1 MALTISNNSVTSICG
16 LLVAKGLL
24 NQESLD
30 QAKSSSSN
38 SGKNII
44 NILIENNSTNEEQ
57 IAKVIA
63 DNNGLPFVPLKQ
75 NDIDLAQTKLLP
87 ETFIKS
93 NHVLPYA
100 LNKGYV
106 SIAIVDPAAISL
118 ASNLKLLTKL
128 QVDFTVTTFTNLS
141 EAFEWSGFATKPTK
155 SAFADKSTK
164 SADNKGGKKKKKTR
178 KWDSEKSSD
187 TQYKRDESE
196 GFELE
201 EDEEISSDVEAF
213 VDDILIKS
221 YHSGTSDVHIE
232 RFRDLAQIRFREDG
246 VLTVQNDFT
255 DFLESNYAAVIT
267 RLKIMSE
274 LNIAERRLP
283 QDGAISF
290 ISEGENIDV
299 DIRLSIL
306 PNVRGERCV
315 MRLLRKDSI
324 NIDLKKLGFPPRE
337 FKLFMQSIESPQGL
351 ILVTGP
357 TGSGKTT
364 TLYSALSEINKPD
377 INILTAEDPVEYEL
391 QGIGQTQMKDT
402 IGFDFATALRS
413 FLRQDPDVVLVGEI
427 RDKETSE
434 IAIKAALTGHL
445 VLSTLH
451 TNDAIN
457 TISRLIN
464 MGVPNYL
471 IAAALTLIIAQ
482 RLGRKICADCKIED
496 DKITPDHL
504 TSIGFTTEK
513 ASRTKVYKGKGCSKC
528 KDTGYKGRQG
538 IYEILEISESM
549 ENGILQNK
557 NTTELKVIA
566 AKDKFVTM
574 QEMGRSYL
582 VEGVISFEEFE
593 RVLAV

>member
-16 LLVAKGLL
+16 LLVAKGLIK
-24 NQESLD
+24 QESLD
-30 QAKSSSSN
+30 QAKSSSAN

-44 NILIENNSTNEEQ
+44 GILIENNSTNEEQ

-63 DNNGLPFVPLKQ
+63 DNNGLPFVSLKQ
-75 NDIDLAQTKLLP
+75 NDIDVAQTKLLP
-87 ETFIKS
+87 ESFIKT

-118 ASNLKLLTKL
+118 AANLKLLTKL

-155 SAFADKSTK
+155 PAG
-164 SADNKGGKKKKKTR
+164 NKDSKKKKKTK
-178 KWDSEKSSD
+178 KWDSENSGD
-187 TQYKRDESE
+187 TQYKRDDNE

-213 VDDILIKS
+213 VDDVLIKS
-221 YHSGTSDVHIE
+221 FHSGSSDIHIE
-232 RFRDLAQIRFREDG
+232 RFRDLAQVRFREDG
-246 VLTVQNDFT
+246 VLTLQNDFT
-255 DFLESNYAAVIT
+255 EFLESNYAAVIT

-274 LNIAERRLP
+274 LNIAEHRLP

-290 ISEGENIDV
+290 ISKREDIDV

-324 NIDLKKLGFPPRE
+324 NIDMKKLGFPPRE
-337 FKLFMQSIESPQGL
+337 FKLFMDSIQSPQGL

-391 QGIGQTQMKDT
+391 QGIGQTQMKDS

-451 TNDAIN
+451 TNDAVN
-457 TISRLIN
+457 TIARLIN
-464 MGVPNYL
+464 MGVPSYL

-482 RLGRKICADCKIED
+482 RLGRKICIDCKIED
-496 DKITPDHL
+496 DKITPEHL
-504 TSIGFTTEK
+504 TSIGFTTDK

-528 KDTGYKGRQG
+528 KDTGCKGRQG
-538 IYEILEISESM
+538 IYEILEISENM
-549 ENGILQNK
+549 ENAILQNK
-557 NTTELKVIA
+557 NTNELKVIA

>member
-1 MALTISNNSVTSICG
+1 MVLTISNNSVTSICG
-16 LLVAKGLL
+16 LLVAKRLL
-24 NQESLD
+24 KQESLD

-44 NILIENNSTNEEQ
+44 SILIENNSTDEEQ

-87 ETFIKS
+87 ESFIKT

-118 ASNLKLLTKL
+118 AANLKLLTKL

-141 EAFEWSGFATKPTK
+141 EAFEWSGFSTKPTK
-155 SAFADKSTK
+155 LSK
-164 SADNKGGKKKKKTR
+164 NKDSKKKKKTR

-187 TQYKRDESE
+187 TQYKRDEKE
-196 GFELE
+196 GFELD

-213 VDDILIKS
+213 VDDVLIKS

-255 DFLESNYAAVIT
+255 EFLESNYAAVIT

-274 LNIAERRLP
+274 LNIAEHRLP

-290 ISEGENIDV
+290 ISQRENIDV

-337 FKLFMQSIESPQGL
+337 FKLLMDAIQSPQGM

-364 TLYSALSEINKPD
+364 TLYSALSEINEPD

-391 QGIGQTQMKDT
+391 QGIGQTQIKDS

-451 TNDAIN
+451 TNDAIS

-464 MGVPNYL
+464 MGVPSYL

-496 DKITPDHL
+496 DKTTPDHL

-513 ASRTKVYKGKGCSKC
+513 ASRTKMYKGKGCAKC
-528 KDTGYKGRQG
+528 KNTGYKGRQG
-538 IYEILEISESM
+538 IYEILEISENM
-549 ENGILQNK
+549 ENAILQNK
-557 NTTELKVIA
+557 SVTELKIIA
-566 AKDKFVTM
+566 AKENFITM
-574 QEMGRSYL
+574 QDMGRSFL
-582 VEGVISFEEFE
+582 IEGVISFEEFE

>member
-24 NQESLD
+24 KQESFD
-30 QAKSSSSN
+30 QAKSSSAN

-44 NILIENNSTNEEQ
+44 GILIENNSTNEEQ

-63 DNNGLPFVPLKQ
+63 DNNGLPFVSLKQ

-87 ETFIKS
+87 ESFIKT

-118 ASNLKLLTKL
+118 AANLKLLTKL

-155 SAFADKSTK
+155 PAG
-164 SADNKGGKKKKKTR
+164 NKDSKKKKKTK
-178 KWDSEKSSD
+178 KWDSDKSGD
-187 TQYKRDESE
+187 TQYKRDDKE

-213 VDDILIKS
+213 VDDVLIKS
-221 YHSGTSDVHIE
+221 FHSGSSDIHIE
-232 RFRDLAQIRFREDG
+232 RFRDLAQVRFREDG
-246 VLTVQNDFT
+246 VLTLQNDFT
-255 DFLESNYAAVIT
+255 EFLESNYAAVVT

-274 LNIAERRLP
+274 LNIAEHRLP

-290 ISEGENIDV
+290 ISEREDIDV

-337 FKLFMQSIESPQGL
+337 FKLLMDAIQSPQGM

-364 TLYSALSEINKPD
+364 TLYSALSEINEPD

-391 QGIGQTQMKDT
+391 QGIGQTQMKDS

-451 TNDAIN
+451 TNDAVN

-464 MGVPNYL
+464 MGVPSYL
-471 IAAALTLIIAQ
+471 IASALTLIIAQ
-482 RLGRKICADCKIED
+482 RLGRKICIDCKIED
-496 DKITPDHL
+496 DKITPEHL
-504 TSIGFTTEK
+504 TSIGFTTDK

-528 KDTGYKGRQG
+528 KDTGCKGRQG
-538 IYEILEISESM
+538 IYEILEISENM
-549 ENGILQNK
+549 ENAILQNK
-557 NTTELKVIA
+557 NITELKVIA

>member
-24 NQESLD
+24 KQESLD
-30 QAKSSSSN
+30 QAKSSSAN

-44 NILIENNSTNEEQ
+44 GILIENNSTNEEQ

-63 DNNGLPFVPLKQ
+63 DNNGLPFVSLKQ
-75 NDIDLAQTKLLP
+75 NDIDVAQTKLLP
-87 ETFIKS
+87 ESFIKT

-118 ASNLKLLTKL
+118 AANLKLLTKL

-155 SAFADKSTK
+155 PAG
-164 SADNKGGKKKKKTR
+164 NKDSKKKKKTK
-178 KWDSEKSSD
+178 KWDSENSGD
-187 TQYKRDESE
+187 TQYKRDDNE

-213 VDDILIKS
+213 VDDVLIKS
-221 YHSGTSDVHIE
+221 FHSGSSDIHIE
-232 RFRDLAQIRFREDG
+232 RFRDLAQVRFREDG
-246 VLTVQNDFT
+246 VLTLQNDFT
-255 DFLESNYAAVIT
+255 EFLESNYAAVIT

-274 LNIAERRLP
+274 LNIAEHRLP

-290 ISEGENIDV
+290 ISKREDIDV

-324 NIDLKKLGFPPRE
+324 NIDMKKLGFPPRE
-337 FKLFMQSIESPQGL
+337 FKLFMDSIQSPQGL

-391 QGIGQTQMKDT
+391 QGIGQTQMKDS

-451 TNDAIN
+451 TNDAVN

-464 MGVPNYL
+464 MGVPSYL

-482 RLGRKICADCKIED
+482 RLGRKICIDCKIED
-496 DKITPDHL
+496 DKITPEHL
-504 TSIGFTTEK
+504 TSIGFTTDK
-513 ASRTKVYKGKGCSKC
+513 ASRTKVFKGKGCSKC

-538 IYEILEISESM
+538 IYEILEISENM
-549 ENGILQNK
+549 ENAILQNK
-557 NTTELKVIA
+557 NTNELKVIA

>member
-24 NQESLD
+24 KQESLD
-30 QAKSSSSN
+30 QAKSSSAN

-44 NILIENNSTNEEQ
+44 GILIENNSTNEEQ

-63 DNNGLPFVPLKQ
+63 DNNGLPFVSLKQ
-75 NDIDLAQTKLLP
+75 NDIDVAQTKLLP
-87 ETFIKS
+87 ESFIKT

-118 ASNLKLLTKL
+118 AANLKLLTKL

-155 SAFADKSTK
+155 PAG
-164 SADNKGGKKKKKTR
+164 NKDSKKKKKTK
-178 KWDSEKSSD
+178 KWDSEKSGD
-187 TQYKRDESE
+187 TQYKRDDNE

-213 VDDILIKS
+213 VDDVLIKAF
-221 YHSGTSDVHIE
+221 HSGSSDIHIE
-232 RFRDLAQIRFREDG
+232 RFRDLAQVRFREDG
-246 VLTVQNDFT
+246 VLTLQNDFT
-255 DFLESNYAAVIT
+255 EFLESNYAAVIT

-274 LNIAERRLP
+274 LNIAEHRLP

-290 ISEGENIDV
+290 ISKREDIDV

-324 NIDLKKLGFPPRE
+324 NIDMKKLGFPPRE
-337 FKLFMQSIESPQGL
+337 FKLFMDSIQSPQGL

-364 TLYSALSEINKPD
+364 TLYAALSEINKPD

-391 QGIGQTQMKDT
+391 QGIGQTQMKDS

-451 TNDAIN
+451 TNDAVN

-464 MGVPNYL
+464 MGVPSYL
-471 IAAALTLIIAQ
+471 IASALTLIIAQ
-482 RLGRKICADCKIED
+482 RLGRKICIDCKIED
-496 DKITPDHL
+496 DKITPEHL
-504 TSIGFTTEK
+504 TSIGFTTDK

-528 KDTGYKGRQG
+528 KDTGCKGRQG
-538 IYEILEISESM
+538 IYEILEISENM
-549 ENGILQNK
+549 ENAILQNK
-557 NTTELKVIA
+557 NTNELKVIA

>member
-24 NQESLD
+24 KQESLD
-30 QAKSSSSN
+30 QAKSSSAN

-44 NILIENNSTNEEQ
+44 GILIENNSTNEEQ

-63 DNNGLPFVPLKQ
+63 DNNGLPFVSLKQ

-87 ETFIKS
+87 ESFIKT

-118 ASNLKLLTKL
+118 AANLKLLTKL

-155 SAFADKSTK
+155 PAG
-164 SADNKGGKKKKKTR
+164 NKDSKKKKKTK
-178 KWDSEKSSD
+178 KWDSKKSGD
-187 TQYKRDESE
+187 TQYKRDDNE

-213 VDDILIKS
+213 VDDVLIKS
-221 YHSGTSDVHIE
+221 FHSGSSDIHIE
-232 RFRDLAQIRFREDG
+232 RFRDLAQVRFREDG
-246 VLTVQNDFT
+246 VLTLQNDFT
-255 DFLESNYAAVIT
+255 EFLESNYAAVVT

-274 LNIAERRLP
+274 LNIAEHRLP

-290 ISEGENIDV
+290 ISEREDIDV

-337 FKLFMQSIESPQGL
+337 FKLFMDSIQSPQGL

-364 TLYSALSEINKPD
+364 TLYAALSEINKPD

-391 QGIGQTQMKDT
+391 QGIGQTQMKDS

-451 TNDAIN
+451 TNDAVN

-464 MGVPNYL
+464 MGVPSYL
-471 IAAALTLIIAQ
+471 KASALTLIIAQ
-482 RLGRKICADCKIED
+482 RLGRKICAVCKIED
-496 DKITPDHL
+496 DKTTSDHL

-513 ASRTKVYKGKGCSKC
+513 ASRTKTYKGKGCAKC
-528 KDTGYKGRQG
+528 KNTGYKGRQG
-538 IYEILEISESM
+538 IYEILEISENM
-549 ENGILQNK
+549 ENAILQNK
-557 NTTELKVIA
+557 SVTELKIIA
-566 AKDKFVTM
+566 AKENFITM
-574 QEMGRSYL
+574 QDMGRSFL
-582 VEGVISFEEFE
+582 IEGVISFEEFE

>member
-24 NQESLD
+24 KQESLD
-30 QAKSSSSN
+30 QAKSSSAN

-44 NILIENNSTNEEQ
+44 GILIENNSTNEEQ

-63 DNNGLPFVPLKQ
+63 DNNGLPFVSLKQ
-75 NDIDLAQTKLLP
+75 NDIDVAQTKLLP
-87 ETFIKS
+87 ESFIKT

-118 ASNLKLLTKL
+118 AANLKLLTKL

-155 SAFADKSTK
+155 PAG
-164 SADNKGGKKKKKTR
+164 NKDSKKKKKTK
-178 KWDSEKSSD
+178 KWDSENSGD
-187 TQYKRDESE
+187 TQYKRDDNE

-213 VDDILIKS
+213 VDDVLIKAF
-221 YHSGTSDVHIE
+221 HSGSSDIHIE
-232 RFRDLAQIRFREDG
+232 RFRDLAQVRFREDG
-246 VLTVQNDFT
+246 VLTLQNDFT
-255 DFLESNYAAVIT
+255 EFLESNYAAVIT

-274 LNIAERRLP
+274 LNIAEHRLP

-290 ISEGENIDV
+290 ISKREDIDV

-324 NIDLKKLGFPPRE
+324 NIDMKKLGFPPRE
-337 FKLFMQSIESPQGL
+337 FKLFMDSIQSPQGL

-391 QGIGQTQMKDT
+391 QGIGQTQMKDS

-451 TNDAIN
+451 TNDAVN

-464 MGVPNYL
+464 MGVPSYL
-471 IAAALTLIIAQ
+471 IASALTLIIAQ
-482 RLGRKICADCKIED
+482 RLGRKICIDCKIED
-496 DKITPDHL
+496 DKITPEHL
-504 TSIGFTTEK
+504 TSIGFTTDK

-538 IYEILEISESM
+538 IYEILEISENM
-549 ENGILQNK
+549 ENAILQNK
-557 NTTELKVIA
+557 NTNELKVIA

>member
-16 LLVAKGLL
+16 LLVAKGLIK
-24 NQESLD
+24 QESLD
-30 QAKSSSSN
+30 QAKSSSAN

-44 NILIENNSTNEEQ
+44 GILIENNSTNEEQ

-63 DNNGLPFVPLKQ
+63 DNNGLPFVSLKQ
-75 NDIDLAQTKLLP
+75 NDIDVAQTKLLP
-87 ETFIKS
+87 ESFIKT

-118 ASNLKLLTKL
+118 AANLKLLTKL

-155 SAFADKSTK
+155 PAG
-164 SADNKGGKKKKKTR
+164 NKDSKKKKKTK
-178 KWDSEKSSD
+178 KWDSENSGD
-187 TQYKRDESE
+187 TQYKRDDNE

-213 VDDILIKS
+213 VDDVLIKS
-221 YHSGTSDVHIE
+221 FHSGSSDIHIE
-232 RFRDLAQIRFREDG
+232 RFRDLAQVRFREDG
-246 VLTVQNDFT
+246 VLTLQNDFT
-255 DFLESNYAAVIT
+255 EFLESNYAAVIT

-274 LNIAERRLP
+274 LNIAEHRLP

-290 ISEGENIDV
+290 ISKREDIDV

-324 NIDLKKLGFPPRE
+324 NIDMKKLGFPPRE
-337 FKLFMQSIESPQGL
+337 FKLFMDSIQSPQGL

-391 QGIGQTQMKDT
+391 QGIGQTQMKDS

-451 TNDAIN
+451 TNDAVN
-457 TISRLIN
+457 TIARLIN
-464 MGVPNYL
+464 MGVPSYL

-482 RLGRKICADCKIED
+482 RLGRKICFDCKIED
-496 DKITPDHL
+496 DKITPEHL
-504 TSIGFTTEK
+504 TSIGFTTDK

-538 IYEILEISESM
+538 IYEILEISENM
-549 ENGILQNK
+549 ENAILQNK
-557 NTTELKVIA
+557 NTTELKEIA

>member
-24 NQESLD
+24 KQESLD
-30 QAKSSSSN
+30 QAKSSSAN

-44 NILIENNSTNEEQ
+44 GILIENNSTNEEQ

-63 DNNGLPFVPLKQ
+63 DNNGLPFVSLKQ

-87 ETFIKS
+87 ESFIKT

-118 ASNLKLLTKL
+118 AANLKLLTKL

-155 SAFADKSTK
+155 PAG
-164 SADNKGGKKKKKTR
+164 NKDSKKKKKTK
-178 KWDSEKSSD
+178 KWDSENSGD
-187 TQYKRDESE
+187 TQYKRDDNE

-213 VDDILIKS
+213 VDDVLIKS
-221 YHSGTSDVHIE
+221 FHSGSSDIHIE
-232 RFRDLAQIRFREDG
+232 RFRDLAQVRFREDG
-246 VLTVQNDFT
+246 VLTLQNDFT
-255 DFLESNYAAVIT
+255 EFLESNYAAVIT

-274 LNIAERRLP
+274 LNIAEHRLP

-290 ISEGENIDV
+290 ISKREDIDV

-324 NIDLKKLGFPPRE
+324 NIDMKKLGFPPRE
-337 FKLFMQSIESPQGL
+337 FKLFMDSIQSPQGL

-391 QGIGQTQMKDT
+391 QGIGQTQMKDS

-451 TNDAIN
+451 TNDAVN

-464 MGVPNYL
+464 MGVPSYL

-482 RLGRKICADCKIED
+482 RLGRKICIDCKIED
-496 DKITPDHL
+496 DKITPEHL
-504 TSIGFTTEK
+504 TSIGFTTDK

-528 KDTGYKGRQG
+528 KDTGCKGRQG
-538 IYEILEISESM
+538 IYEILEISDNM
-549 ENGILQNK
+549 ENAILQNK

>member
-118 ASNLKLLTKL
+118 AANLKLLTKL

-141 EAFEWSGFATKPTK
+141 EAFEWSGFAAKPTK
-155 SAFADKSTK
+155 PAG
-164 SADNKGGKKKKKTR
+164 NKDSKKKKKTK

-187 TQYKRDESE
+187 SQYKRDESE

-213 VDDILIKS
+213 VDDVLIKS

-232 RFRDLAQIRFREDG
+232 RFRDLAQVRFREDG
-246 VLTVQNDFT
+246 VLTLQNDFT

-274 LNIAERRLP
+274 LNIAEHRLP

-290 ISEGENIDV
+290 INEGEDIDV

-324 NIDLKKLGFPPRE
+324 NIDMKKLGFPPRE
-337 FKLFMQSIESPQGL
+337 FKLFMDSIQSPQGL

-391 QGIGQTQMKDT
+391 QGIGQTQMKDS
-402 IGFDFATALRS
+402 IGFNFATALRS

-457 TISRLIN
+457 TIARLVN
-464 MGVPNYL
+464 MGVPSYL

-496 DKITPDHL
+496 DKITPEHL
-504 TSIGFTTEK
+504 TSIGFTADK

-538 IYEILEISESM
+538 IYEILEISENM
-549 ENGILQNK
+549 ENAILQNK

-582 VEGVISFEEFE
+582 VEGLISFEEFE

>member
-118 ASNLKLLTKL
+118 AANLKLLTKL

-155 SAFADKSTK
+155 PAG
-164 SADNKGGKKKKKTR
+164 NKDSKKKKKTK

-213 VDDILIKS
+213 VDDVLIKS
-221 YHSGTSDVHIE
+221 YHS
-232 RFRDLAQIRFREDG
+232 
-246 VLTVQNDFT
+246 
-255 DFLESNYAAVIT
+255 
-267 RLKIMSE
+267 
-274 LNIAERRLP
+274 
-283 QDGAISF
+283 
-290 ISEGENIDV
+290 
-299 DIRLSIL
+299 
-306 PNVRGERCV
+306 
-315 MRLLRKDSI
+315 
-324 NIDLKKLGFPPRE
+324 
-337 FKLFMQSIESPQGL
+337 
-351 ILVTGP
+351 
-357 TGSGKTT
+357 
-364 TLYSALSEINKPD
+364 
-377 INILTAEDPVEYEL
+377 
-391 QGIGQTQMKDT
+391 
-402 IGFDFATALRS
+402 
-413 FLRQDPDVVLVGEI
+413 
-427 RDKETSE
+427 
-434 IAIKAALTGHL
+434 
-445 VLSTLH
+445 
-451 TNDAIN
+451 
-457 TISRLIN
+457 
-464 MGVPNYL
+464 
-471 IAAALTLIIAQ
+471 
-482 RLGRKICADCKIED
+482 
-496 DKITPDHL
+496 
-504 TSIGFTTEK
+504 
-513 ASRTKVYKGKGCSKC
+513 
-528 KDTGYKGRQG
+528 
-538 IYEILEISESM
+538 
-549 ENGILQNK
+549 
-557 NTTELKVIA
+557 
-566 AKDKFVTM
+566 
-574 QEMGRSYL
+574 
-582 VEGVISFEEFE
+582 
-593 RVLAV
+593 

>member
-24 NQESLD
+24 KQESLD
-30 QAKSSSSN
+30 QAKSSSAN

-44 NILIENNSTNEEQ
+44 GILIENNSTNEEQ

-63 DNNGLPFVPLKQ
+63 DNNGLPFVSLKQ
-75 NDIDLAQTKLLP
+75 NDIDVAQTKLLP
-87 ETFIKS
+87 ESFIKT

-118 ASNLKLLTKL
+118 AANLKLLTKL

-155 SAFADKSTK
+155 PAG
-164 SADNKGGKKKKKTR
+164 NKDSKKKKKTK
-178 KWDSEKSSD
+178 KWDSENSGD
-187 TQYKRDESE
+187 TQYKRDDNE

-213 VDDILIKS
+213 VDDVLIKAF
-221 YHSGTSDVHIE
+221 HSGSSDIHIE
-232 RFRDLAQIRFREDG
+232 RFRDLAQVRFREDG
-246 VLTVQNDFT
+246 VLTLQNDFT
-255 DFLESNYAAVIT
+255 EFLESNYAAVIT

-274 LNIAERRLP
+274 LNIAEHRLP

-290 ISEGENIDV
+290 ISEREDIDV

-324 NIDLKKLGFPPRE
+324 NIDMKKLGFPPRE
-337 FKLFMQSIESPQGL
+337 FKLFMDSIQSPQGL

-364 TLYSALSEINKPD
+364 TLYAALSEINKPD

-391 QGIGQTQMKDT
+391 QGIGQTQMKDS

-451 TNDAIN
+451 TNDAVN

-464 MGVPNYL
+464 MGVPSYL
-471 IAAALTLIIAQ
+471 IASALTLIIAQ
-482 RLGRKICADCKIED
+482 RLGRKICIDCKIED
-496 DKITPDHL
+496 DKITPEHL
-504 TSIGFTTEK
+504 TSIGFTTDK

-528 KDTGYKGRQG
+528 KDTGCKGRQG
-538 IYEILEISESM
+538 IYEILEISENM
-549 ENGILQNK
+549 ENAILQNK

>member
-24 NQESLD
+24 KQESLD
-30 QAKSSSSN
+30 QAKSSSAN

-44 NILIENNSTNEEQ
+44 GILIENNSTNEEQ

-63 DNNGLPFVPLKQ
+63 DNNGLPFVSLKQ
-75 NDIDLAQTKLLP
+75 NDIDVAQTKLLP
-87 ETFIKS
+87 ESFIKT

-118 ASNLKLLTKL
+118 AANLKLLTKL

-155 SAFADKSTK
+155 PAG
-164 SADNKGGKKKKKTR
+164 NKDSKKKKKTK
-178 KWDSEKSSD
+178 KWDSENSGD
-187 TQYKRDESE
+187 TQYKRDDNE

-213 VDDILIKS
+213 VDDVLIKS
-221 YHSGTSDVHIE
+221 FHSGSSDIHIE
-232 RFRDLAQIRFREDG
+232 RFRDLAQVRFREDG
-246 VLTVQNDFT
+246 VLTLQNDFT
-255 DFLESNYAAVIT
+255 EFLESNYAAVIT

-274 LNIAERRLP
+274 LNIAEHRLP

-290 ISEGENIDV
+290 ISKREDIDV

-324 NIDLKKLGFPPRE
+324 NIDMKKLGFPPRE
-337 FKLFMQSIESPQGL
+337 FKLFMDSIQSPQGL

-391 QGIGQTQMKDT
+391 QGIGQTQMKDS

-451 TNDAIN
+451 TNDAVN

-464 MGVPNYL
+464 MGVPSYL
-471 IAAALTLIIAQ
+471 IASALTLIIAQ
-482 RLGRKICADCKIED
+482 RLGRKICIDCKIED
-496 DKITPDHL
+496 DKITPEHL
-504 TSIGFTTEK
+504 TSIGFTTDK

-538 IYEILEISESM
+538 IYEILEISENM
-549 ENGILQNK
+549 ENAILQNK
-557 NTTELKVIA
+557 NTNELKVIA

>member
-24 NQESLD
+24 KQESLD
-30 QAKSSSSN
+30 QAKSSSAN
-38 SGKNII
+38 TGKNII
-44 NILIENNSTNEEQ
+44 SILIENNSTNEEQ

-63 DNNGLPFVPLKQ
+63 DNNGLPLVSLKQ
-75 NDIDLAQTKLLP
+75 NDIDVAQTKLLP
-87 ETFIKS
+87 ESFIKT

-118 ASNLKLLTKL
+118 AANLKLLTKL

-155 SAFADKSTK
+155 PAG
-164 SADNKGGKKKKKTR
+164 NKDSKKKKKTK
-178 KWDSEKSSD
+178 KWDSENSGD
-187 TQYKRDESE
+187 TQYKRDDNE

-213 VDDILIKS
+213 VDDVLIKAF
-221 YHSGTSDVHIE
+221 HSGSSDIHIE
-232 RFRDLAQIRFREDG
+232 RFRDLAQVRFREDG
-246 VLTVQNDFT
+246 VLTLQNDFT
-255 DFLESNYAAVIT
+255 EFLESNYAAVIT

-274 LNIAERRLP
+274 LNIAEHRLP

-290 ISEGENIDV
+290 ISEREDIDV

-324 NIDLKKLGFPPRE
+324 NIDMKKLGFPPRE
-337 FKLFMQSIESPQGL
+337 FKLFMDSIQSPQGL

-364 TLYSALSEINKPD
+364 TLYAALSEINKPD

-391 QGIGQTQMKDT
+391 QGIGQTQMKDS

-451 TNDAIN
+451 TNDAVN
-457 TISRLIN
+457 TIARLIN
-464 MGVPNYL
+464 MGVPSYL

-482 RLGRKICADCKIED
+482 RLGRKICIDCKIED
-496 DKITPDHL
+496 DKITPEHL
-504 TSIGFTTEK
+504 TSIGFTTDK

-538 IYEILEISESM
+538 IYEILEISENM
-549 ENGILQNK
+549 ENAILQNK
-557 NTTELKVIA
+557 NTNELKVIA

>member
-24 NQESLD
+24 KQESLD
-30 QAKSSSSN
+30 QAKSSSAN

-44 NILIENNSTNEEQ
+44 GILIENNSTNEEQ

-63 DNNGLPFVPLKQ
+63 DNNGLPFVSLKQ
-75 NDIDLAQTKLLP
+75 NDIDVAQTKLLP
-87 ETFIKS
+87 ESFIKT

-118 ASNLKLLTKL
+118 AANLKLLTKL

-141 EAFEWSGFATKPTK
+141 EAFEWSGFVTKPTK
-155 SAFADKSTK
+155 PVG
-164 SADNKGGKKKKKTR
+164 NKDSKKKKKTK
-178 KWDSEKSSD
+178 KWDSEKSGD
-187 TQYKRDESE
+187 TQYKRDDNE

-213 VDDILIKS
+213 VDDVLIKS
-221 YHSGTSDVHIE
+221 FHSGSSDIHIE
-232 RFRDLAQIRFREDG
+232 RFRDLAQVRFREDG
-246 VLTVQNDFT
+246 VLTLQNDFT
-255 DFLESNYAAVIT
+255 EFLESNYAAVIT

-274 LNIAERRLP
+274 LNIAEHRLP

-290 ISEGENIDV
+290 ISEREDIDV

-324 NIDLKKLGFPPRE
+324 NIDMKKLGFPPRE
-337 FKLFMQSIESPQGL
+337 FKLFMDSIQSPQGL

-364 TLYSALSEINKPD
+364 TLYAALSEINKPD

-391 QGIGQTQMKDT
+391 QGIGQTQMKDS

-451 TNDAIN
+451 TNDAVN

-464 MGVPNYL
+464 MGVPSYL
-471 IAAALTLIIAQ
+471 IASALTLIIAQ
-482 RLGRKICADCKIED
+482 RLGRKICIDCKIED
-496 DKITPDHL
+496 DKITPENL
-504 TSIGFTTEK
+504 TSIGFTKDK

-538 IYEILEISESM
+538 IYEILEISENM
-549 ENGILQNK
+549 ENAILQNK
-557 NTTELKVIA
+557 NITELKVIA

-582 VEGVISFEEFE
+582 VEGVLSFEEFE

>member
-24 NQESLD
+24 KQESLD
-30 QAKSSSSN
+30 QAKSSSAN

-44 NILIENNSTNEEQ
+44 GILIENNSTNEEQ

-63 DNNGLPFVPLKQ
+63 DNNGLPFVSLKQ
-75 NDIDLAQTKLLP
+75 NDIDVAQTKLLP
-87 ETFIKS
+87 ESFIKT

-118 ASNLKLLTKL
+118 AANLKLLTKL

-155 SAFADKSTK
+155 PAG
-164 SADNKGGKKKKKTR
+164 NKDSKKKKKTK
-178 KWDSEKSSD
+178 KWDSENSGD
-187 TQYKRDESE
+187 TQYKRDDNE

-213 VDDILIKS
+213 VDDVLIKAF
-221 YHSGTSDVHIE
+221 HSGSSDIHIE
-232 RFRDLAQIRFREDG
+232 RFRDLAQVRFREDG
-246 VLTVQNDFT
+246 VLTLQNDFT
-255 DFLESNYAAVIT
+255 EFLESNYAAVIT

-274 LNIAERRLP
+274 LNIAEHRLP

-290 ISEGENIDV
+290 ISEREDIDV

-324 NIDLKKLGFPPRE
+324 NIDMKKLGFPPRE
-337 FKLFMQSIESPQGL
+337 FKLFMDSIQSPQGL

-364 TLYSALSEINKPD
+364 TLYAALSEINKPD

-391 QGIGQTQMKDT
+391 QGIGQTQMKDS

-451 TNDAIN
+451 TNDAVN
-457 TISRLIN
+457 TIARLIN
-464 MGVPNYL
+464 MGVPSYL

-482 RLGRKICADCKIED
+482 RLGRKICIDCKIED
-496 DKITPDHL
+496 DKITPEHL
-504 TSIGFTTEK
+504 TSIGFTTDK

-538 IYEILEISESM
+538 IYEILEISENM
-549 ENGILQNK
+549 ENAILQNK

>member
-24 NQESLD
+24 KQESLD
-30 QAKSSSSN
+30 QAKSSSAN

-44 NILIENNSTNEEQ
+44 GILIENNSTNEEQ

-63 DNNGLPFVPLKQ
+63 DNNGLPLVSLKQ
-75 NDIDLAQTKLLP
+75 NDIDVAQTKLLP
-87 ETFIKS
+87 ESFIKT

-118 ASNLKLLTKL
+118 AANLKLLTKL

-155 SAFADKSTK
+155 PAG
-164 SADNKGGKKKKKTR
+164 NKDSKKKKKTK
-178 KWDSEKSSD
+178 KWDSENSGD
-187 TQYKRDESE
+187 TQYKRDDNE

-213 VDDILIKS
+213 VDDVLIKAF
-221 YHSGTSDVHIE
+221 HSGSSDIHIE
-232 RFRDLAQIRFREDG
+232 RFRDLAQVRFREDG
-246 VLTVQNDFT
+246 VLTLQNDFT
-255 DFLESNYAAVIT
+255 EFLESNYAAVIT

-274 LNIAERRLP
+274 LNIAEHRLP

-290 ISEGENIDV
+290 ISKREDIDV

-324 NIDLKKLGFPPRE
+324 NIDMKKLGFPPRE
-337 FKLFMQSIESPQGL
+337 FKLFMDSIQSPQGL

-364 TLYSALSEINKPD
+364 TLYAALSEINKPD

-391 QGIGQTQMKDT
+391 QGIGQTQMKDS

-451 TNDAIN
+451 TNDAVN
-457 TISRLIN
+457 TIARLIN
-464 MGVPNYL
+464 MGVPSYL

-482 RLGRKICADCKIED
+482 RLGRKICIDCKIED
-496 DKITPDHL
+496 DKITPEHL
-504 TSIGFTTEK
+504 TSIGFTTDK

-528 KDTGYKGRQG
+528 KDTGCKGRQG
-538 IYEILEISESM
+538 IYEILEISENM
-549 ENGILQNK
+549 ENAILQNK
-557 NTTELKVIA
+557 NTNELKVIA

>member
-1 MALTISNNSVTSICG
+1 MALTISNNSANSICG
-16 LLVAKGLL
+16 LLVTKGLIA
-24 NQESLD
+24 QDIVD
-30 QAKSSSSN
+30 QAKKSSAN

-44 NILIENNSTNEEQ
+44 NILLDNKSVTEDQ
-57 IAKVIA
+57 IANVIA
-63 DNNGLPFVPLKQ
+63 ENNGLPFVPLSEK
-75 NDIDLAQTKLLP
+75 DINKEHTALLP
-87 ETFIKS
+87 ESFIKS
-93 NHVLPYA
+93 NHVLPYSV
-100 LNKGYV
+100 NKGYV

-128 QVDFTVTTFTNLS
+128 QVDFTVTTFSNLS
-141 EAFEWSGFATKPTK
+141 EAFTWAGFATKATK
-155 SAFADKSTK
+155 TLSDKDK
-164 SADNKGGKKKKKTR
+164 AEKKKKKTR
-178 KWDSEKSSD
+178 KWDSDKSGS
-187 TQYKRDESE
+187 TQYKRNENE
-196 GFELE
+196 GFALD

-213 VDDILIKS
+213 VDDIIIKS
-221 YHSGTSDVHIE
+221 FNSGTSDIHIE
-232 RFRDLAQIRFREDG
+232 KFRDLAQVRFREDG
-246 VLTVQNDFT
+246 VLAVQDDFT
-255 DFLESNYAAVIT
+255 EFLESNYPAVIT

-274 LNIAERRLP
+274 LNIAEHRLP

-290 ISEGENIDV
+290 INNDEGIDV

-324 NIDLKKLGFPPRE
+324 NIDMKKLGFPPRE
-337 FKLFMQSIESPQGL
+337 LKLLMDGINAPQGL

-364 TLYSALSEINKPD
+364 TLYSALSEINAPH

-402 IGFDFATALRS
+402 IGFDFAAALRS

-434 IAIKAALTGHL
+434 IAIKASLTGHL

-451 TNDAIN
+451 TNDAIT

-471 IAAALTLIIAQ
+471 IAAALSLIIAQ
-482 RLGRKICADCKIED
+482 RLSRKICPDCKIED
-496 DKITPDHL
+496 EKITPELL
-504 TSIGFTTEK
+504 TSIGFSADL
-513 ASRTKVYKGKGCSKC
+513 ASRTKSYTGSGCAKC
-528 KDTGYKGRQG
+528 KDSGYKGRQG
-538 IYEILEISESM
+538 IYEVLEISDALEDA
-549 ENGILQNK
+549 ILQNK
-557 NTTELKVIA
+557 TITELKVIA
-566 AKDKFVTM
+566 AKENFLTM

-582 VEGVISFEEFE
+582 MEGIISFEEFQ
-593 RVLAV
+593 RVLTV

>member
-24 NQESLD
+24 KQESLD

-44 NILIENNSTNEEQ
+44 SILIENNSTDEEQ

-87 ETFIKS
+87 ESFIKT

-118 ASNLKLLTKL
+118 AANLKLLTKL

-155 SAFADKSTK
+155 LSE
-164 SADNKGGKKKKKTR
+164 NKDSKKKKKTR

-187 TQYKRDESE
+187 TQYKRDEKE
-196 GFELE
+196 GFELD

-213 VDDILIKS
+213 VDDVLIKS
-221 YHSGTSDVHIE
+221 FHSGSSDIHIE
-232 RFRDLAQIRFREDG
+232 RFRDLAQVRFREDG
-246 VLTVQNDFT
+246 VLTLQNDFT
-255 DFLESNYAAVIT
+255 EFLESNYAAVVT

-274 LNIAERRLP
+274 LNIAEHRLP

-290 ISEGENIDV
+290 ISEREDIDV

-337 FKLFMQSIESPQGL
+337 FKLFMDSIQSPQGL

-364 TLYSALSEINKPD
+364 TLYAALSEINKPD

-391 QGIGQTQMKDT
+391 QGIGQTQMKDS

-451 TNDAIN
+451 TNDAVN

-464 MGVPNYL
+464 MGVPSYL
-471 IAAALTLIIAQ
+471 IASALTLIIAQ
-482 RLGRKICADCKIED
+482 RLGRKICIDCKIED
-496 DKITPDHL
+496 DKITPEHL
-504 TSIGFTTEK
+504 TSIGFTTDK

-528 KDTGYKGRQG
+528 KDTGCKGRQG
-538 IYEILEISESM
+538 IYEILEISENM
-549 ENGILQNK
+549 ENAILQNK
-557 NTTELKVIA
+557 NITELKVIA

>member
-24 NQESLD
+24 KQESLD
-30 QAKSSSSN
+30 HAKSSSSN

-44 NILIENNSTNEEQ
+44 SILIENNSTNEEQ

-63 DNNGLPFVPLKQ
+63 DNNGLPFVSLKQ
-75 NDIDLAQTKLLP
+75 NDIDVAQTKLLP
-87 ETFIKS
+87 ESFIKT

-118 ASNLKLLTKL
+118 AANLKLLTKL

-155 SAFADKSTK
+155 PVG
-164 SADNKGGKKKKKTR
+164 NKDSKKKKKTK
-178 KWDSEKSSD
+178 KWDSDKSGD
-187 TQYKRDESE
+187 TQYKRDDKE

-213 VDDILIKS
+213 VDDVLIKS
-221 YHSGTSDVHIE
+221 FHSGSSDIHIE
-232 RFRDLAQIRFREDG
+232 RFRDLAQVRFREDG
-246 VLTVQNDFT
+246 VLTLQNDFT
-255 DFLESNYAAVIT
+255 EFLESNYAAVIT

-274 LNIAERRLP
+274 LNIAEHRLP

-290 ISEGENIDV
+290 ISKREDIDV

-324 NIDLKKLGFPPRE
+324 NIDMKKLGFPPRE
-337 FKLFMQSIESPQGL
+337 FKLFMDSIQSPQGL

-391 QGIGQTQMKDT
+391 QGIGQTQMKDS

-451 TNDAIN
+451 TNDAVN
-457 TISRLIN
+457 TIARLIN
-464 MGVPNYL
+464 MGVPSYL

-482 RLGRKICADCKIED
+482 RLGRKICIDCKIED
-496 DKITPDHL
+496 DKITPEHL
-504 TSIGFTTEK
+504 TSIGFTTDK

-538 IYEILEISESM
+538 IYEILEISENM
-549 ENGILQNK
+549 ENAILQNK

>member
-24 NQESLD
+24 KQESLD
-30 QAKSSSSN
+30 QAKSSSAN

-44 NILIENNSTNEEQ
+44 GILIENNSTNEEQ

-63 DNNGLPFVPLKQ
+63 DNNGLPFVSLKQ
-75 NDIDLAQTKLLP
+75 NDIDVAQTKLLP
-87 ETFIKS
+87 ESFIKT

-118 ASNLKLLTKL
+118 AANLKLLTKL

-155 SAFADKSTK
+155 PAG
-164 SADNKGGKKKKKTR
+164 NKDSKKKKKTK
-178 KWDSEKSSD
+178 KWDSENSGD
-187 TQYKRDESE
+187 TQYKRDDNE

-213 VDDILIKS
+213 VDDVLIKAF
-221 YHSGTSDVHIE
+221 HSGSSDIHIE
-232 RFRDLAQIRFREDG
+232 RFRDLAQVRFREDG
-246 VLTVQNDFT
+246 VLTLQNDFT
-255 DFLESNYAAVIT
+255 EFLESNYAAVIT

-274 LNIAERRLP
+274 LNIAEHRLP

-290 ISEGENIDV
+290 ISKREDIDV

-324 NIDLKKLGFPPRE
+324 NIDMKKLGFPPRE
-337 FKLFMQSIESPQGL
+337 FKLFMDSIQSPQGL

-391 QGIGQTQMKDT
+391 QGIGQTQMKDS

-451 TNDAIN
+451 TNDAVN
-457 TISRLIN
+457 TIARLIN
-464 MGVPNYL
+464 MGVPSYL

-482 RLGRKICADCKIED
+482 RLGRKICIDCKIED
-496 DKITPDHL
+496 DKITPEHL
-504 TSIGFTTEK
+504 TSIGFTTDK

-528 KDTGYKGRQG
+528 KDTGCKGRQG
-538 IYEILEISESM
+538 IYEILEISENM
-549 ENGILQNK
+549 ENAILQNK
-557 NTTELKVIA
+557 NTNELKVIA

>member
-24 NQESLD
+24 KQESLD
-30 QAKSSSSN
+30 QAKSSSAN

-44 NILIENNSTNEEQ
+44 GILIENNSTNEEQ

-63 DNNGLPFVPLKQ
+63 DNNGLPFVSLKQ

-87 ETFIKS
+87 ESFIKT

-118 ASNLKLLTKL
+118 AANLKLLTKL

-155 SAFADKSTK
+155 PAG
-164 SADNKGGKKKKKTR
+164 NKDSKKKKKTK
-178 KWDSEKSSD
+178 KWDSEKSGD
-187 TQYKRDESE
+187 TQYKRDDKE

-213 VDDILIKS
+213 VDDVLIKS
-221 YHSGTSDVHIE
+221 YHSGSSDIHIE
-232 RFRDLAQIRFREDG
+232 RFRDLAQVRFREDG
-246 VLTVQNDFT
+246 VLTLQNDFT
-255 DFLESNYAAVIT
+255 EFLESNYAAVIT

-274 LNIAERRLP
+274 LNIAEHRLP

-290 ISEGENIDV
+290 ISEREDIDV

-337 FKLFMQSIESPQGL
+337 FKLFMDSIQSPQGL

-364 TLYSALSEINKPD
+364 TLYSALREINKPD

-391 QGIGQTQMKDT
+391 QGIGQTQMKDS

-451 TNDAIN
+451 TNDAVN
-457 TISRLIN
+457 TIARLIN
-464 MGVPNYL
+464 MGVPSYL

-482 RLGRKICADCKIED
+482 RLGRKICIDCKIED
-496 DKITPDHL
+496 DKITPEHL
-504 TSIGFTTEK
+504 TSIGFTTDK

-538 IYEILEISESM
+538 IYEILEISENM
-549 ENGILQNK
+549 ENAILQNK

>member
-1 MALTISNNSVTSICG
+1 MPLTISNNSVASICG
-16 LLVAKGLL
+16 LLITKGLL
-24 NQESLD
+24 KQELFD
-30 QAKSSSSN
+30 KAKSSSSN

-44 NILIENNSTNEEQ
+44 SILIENNSTNEEQ

-63 DNNGLPFVPLKQ
+63 DNNGLPYVLLKE
-75 NDIDLAQTKLLP
+75 NDIDVEQTTLLP
-87 ETFIKS
+87 ESFIKT

-118 ASNLKLLTKL
+118 AANLKLLTKL

-141 EAFEWSGFATKPTK
+141 EAFIWSGFVKKPIK
-155 SAFADKSTK
+155 LDKLVSAENK
-164 SADNKGGKKKKKTR
+164 DNKKKKKTR
-178 KWDSEKSSD
+178 KWDSGKSSD
-187 TQYKRDESE
+187 TQYKRDLKE

-213 VDDILIKS
+213 VDDILIKA
-221 YHSGTSDVHIE
+221 YHSGSSDIHIE
-232 RFRDLAQIRFREDG
+232 RFRDIAQIRFREDG
-246 VLTVQNDFT
+246 ILTVQNDFT
-255 DFLESNYAAVIT
+255 AFLESNYPAVIT

-274 LNIAERRLP
+274 LNIAEHRLP

-290 ISEGENIDV
+290 ISKSENIDI

-306 PNVRGERCV
+306 PNIRGERCV
-315 MRLLRKDSI
+315 MRVLRKDSI
-324 NIDLKKLGFPPRE
+324 NINMSKLGFPPRE
-337 FKLFMQSIESPQGL
+337 LKLLMDAVRSPQGL
-351 ILVTGP
+351 VLVTGP

-364 TLYSALSEINKPD
+364 TLYSALNEINDPG

-402 IGFDFATALRS
+402 IGFDFASALRS

-451 TNDAIN
+451 TNDAIS

-471 IAAALTLIIAQ
+471 IAAALTLIVAQ
-482 RLGRKICADCKIED
+482 RLARKICVDCKKED
-496 DKITPDHL
+496 DKIIPEHL
-504 TSIGFTTEK
+504 TSIGFKAEQ
-513 ASRTKVYKGKGCSKC
+513 ASRTKVYKGAGCAKC
-528 KDTGYKGRQG
+528 KKTGYKGRQG
-538 IYEILEISESM
+538 IYEILSISDNI
-549 ENGILQNK
+549 ENAILQNK
-557 NTTELKVIA
+557 SITEIEEIALKEN
-566 AKDKFVTM
+566 FTTM
-574 QEMGRSYL
+574 QDMGHSFL
-582 VEGVISFEEFE
+582 VEGILSYEEFE
-593 RVLAV
+593 RVLSV

>member
-24 NQESLD
+24 KQESLD
-30 QAKSSSSN
+30 QAKSSSAN

-44 NILIENNSTNEEQ
+44 GILIENNSTNEEQ

-63 DNNGLPFVPLKQ
+63 DNNGLPFVSLKQ

-87 ETFIKS
+87 ESFIKT

-118 ASNLKLLTKL
+118 AANLKLLTKL

-155 SAFADKSTK
+155 PAG
-164 SADNKGGKKKKKTR
+164 NKDSKKKKKTK
-178 KWDSEKSSD
+178 KWDSENSGD
-187 TQYKRDESE
+187 TQYKRDDNE

-213 VDDILIKS
+213 VDDVLIKS
-221 YHSGTSDVHIE
+221 FHSGSSDIHIE
-232 RFRDLAQIRFREDG
+232 RFRDLAQVRFREDG
-246 VLTVQNDFT
+246 VLTLQNDFT
-255 DFLESNYAAVIT
+255 EFLESNYAAVIT

-274 LNIAERRLP
+274 LNIAEHRLP

-290 ISEGENIDV
+290 ISEREDIDV

-324 NIDLKKLGFPPRE
+324 NIDMKKLGFPPRE
-337 FKLFMQSIESPQGL
+337 FKLFMDSIQSPQGL

-391 QGIGQTQMKDT
+391 QGIGQTQMKDS

-451 TNDAIN
+451 TNDAVN
-457 TISRLIN
+457 TIARLIN
-464 MGVPNYL
+464 MGVPSYL

-482 RLGRKICADCKIED
+482 RLGRKICIDCKIED
-496 DKITPDHL
+496 DKITPEHL
-504 TSIGFTTEK
+504 TSIGFTTDK

-528 KDTGYKGRQG
+528 KDTGCKGRQG
-538 IYEILEISESM
+538 IYEILEISENM
-549 ENGILQNK
+549 ENAILQNK
-557 NTTELKVIA
+557 NTNELKVIA

>member
-24 NQESLD
+24 KQESLD
-30 QAKSSSSN
+30 QAKSSSAN

-44 NILIENNSTNEEQ
+44 GILIENNSTNEEQ

-63 DNNGLPFVPLKQ
+63 DNNGLPFVSLKQ

-87 ETFIKS
+87 ESFIKT

-118 ASNLKLLTKL
+118 AANLKLLTKL

-141 EAFEWSGFATKPTK
+141 EAFEWSGFSTKPTK
-155 SAFADKSTK
+155 LSE
-164 SADNKGGKKKKKTR
+164 NKDSKKKKKTK
-178 KWDSEKSSD
+178 KWDSKKSGD
-187 TQYKRDESE
+187 TQYKRDDNE

-213 VDDILIKS
+213 VDDVLIKS
-221 YHSGTSDVHIE
+221 FHSGSSDIHIE
-232 RFRDLAQIRFREDG
+232 RFRDLAQVRFREDG
-246 VLTVQNDFT
+246 VLTLQNDFT
-255 DFLESNYAAVIT
+255 EFLESNYAAVVT

-274 LNIAERRLP
+274 LNIAEHRLP

-290 ISEGENIDV
+290 ISEREDIDV

-337 FKLFMQSIESPQGL
+337 FKLFMDSIQSPQGL

-364 TLYSALSEINKPD
+364 TLYAALSEINKPD

-391 QGIGQTQMKDT
+391 QGIGQTQMKDS

-451 TNDAIN
+451 TNDAVN

-464 MGVPNYL
+464 MGVPSYL
-471 IAAALTLIIAQ
+471 IASALTLIIAQ
-482 RLGRKICADCKIED
+482 RLGRKICIDCKIED
-496 DKITPDHL
+496 DKITPEHL
-504 TSIGFTTEK
+504 TSIGFTTDK

-528 KDTGYKGRQG
+528 KDTGCKGRQG
-538 IYEILEISESM
+538 IYEILEISENM
-549 ENGILQNK
+549 ENAILQNK
-557 NTTELKVIA
+557 NITELKVIA

>member
-24 NQESLD
+24 KQESLD
-30 QAKSSSSN
+30 QAKSSSAN

-44 NILIENNSTNEEQ
+44 GILIENNSTNEEQ

-63 DNNGLPFVPLKQ
+63 DNNGLPLVSLKQ
-75 NDIDLAQTKLLP
+75 NDIDVAQTKLLP
-87 ETFIKS
+87 ESFIKT

-118 ASNLKLLTKL
+118 AANLKLLTKL

-155 SAFADKSTK
+155 PAG
-164 SADNKGGKKKKKTR
+164 NKDSKKKKKTK
-178 KWDSEKSSD
+178 KWDSENSGD
-187 TQYKRDESE
+187 TQYKRDDNE

-213 VDDILIKS
+213 VDDVLIKAF
-221 YHSGTSDVHIE
+221 HSGSSDIHIE
-232 RFRDLAQIRFREDG
+232 RFRDLAQVRFREDG
-246 VLTVQNDFT
+246 VLTLQNDFT
-255 DFLESNYAAVIT
+255 EFLESNYAAVIT

-274 LNIAERRLP
+274 LNIAEHRLP

-290 ISEGENIDV
+290 ISKREDIDV

-324 NIDLKKLGFPPRE
+324 NIDMKKLGFPPRE
-337 FKLFMQSIESPQGL
+337 FKLFMDSIQSPQGL

-391 QGIGQTQMKDT
+391 QGIGQTQMKDS

-451 TNDAIN
+451 TNDAVN

-464 MGVPNYL
+464 MGVPSYL
-471 IAAALTLIIAQ
+471 IASALTLIIAQ
-482 RLGRKICADCKIED
+482 RLGRKICIDCKIED
-496 DKITPDHL
+496 DKITPEHL
-504 TSIGFTTEK
+504 TSIGFTTDK

-528 KDTGYKGRQG
+528 KDTGCKGRQG
-538 IYEILEISESM
+538 IYEILEISENM
-549 ENGILQNK
+549 ENAILQNK
-557 NTTELKVIA
+557 NTNELKVIA

>member
-16 LLVAKGLL
+16 LLVAKGLIK
-24 NQESLD
+24 QESLD
-30 QAKSSSSN
+30 QAKSSSAN

-44 NILIENNSTNEEQ
+44 GILIENNSTNEEQ

-63 DNNGLPFVPLKQ
+63 DNNGLPFVSLKQ

-87 ETFIKS
+87 ESFIKT

-118 ASNLKLLTKL
+118 AANLKLLTKL

-155 SAFADKSTK
+155 PAG
-164 SADNKGGKKKKKTR
+164 NKDSKKKKKTK
-178 KWDSEKSSD
+178 KWDSENSGD
-187 TQYKRDESE
+187 TQYKRDDNE

-213 VDDILIKS
+213 VDDVLIKS
-221 YHSGTSDVHIE
+221 FHSGSSDIHIE
-232 RFRDLAQIRFREDG
+232 RFRDLAQVRFREDG
-246 VLTVQNDFT
+246 VLTLQNDFT
-255 DFLESNYAAVIT
+255 EFLESNYAAVIT

-274 LNIAERRLP
+274 LNIAEHRLP

-290 ISEGENIDV
+290 ISEREDIDV

-324 NIDLKKLGFPPRE
+324 NIDMKKLGFPPRE
-337 FKLFMQSIESPQGL
+337 FKLFMDSIQSPQGL

-364 TLYSALSEINKPD
+364 TLYAALSEINKPD

-391 QGIGQTQMKDT
+391 QGIGQTQMKDS

-451 TNDAIN
+451 TNDAVN
-457 TISRLIN
+457 TIARLIN
-464 MGVPNYL
+464 MGVPSYL
-471 IAAALTLIIAQ
+471 IASALTLIIAQ
-482 RLGRKICADCKIED
+482 RLGRKICIDCKIED
-496 DKITPDHL
+496 DKITPEHL
-504 TSIGFTTEK
+504 TSIGFTTDK

-538 IYEILEISESM
+538 IYEILEISENM
-549 ENGILQNK
+549 ENAILQNK
-557 NTTELKVIA
+557 NTNELKVIA

>member
-24 NQESLD
+24 KQESLD
-30 QAKSSSSN
+30 QAKSSSAN

-44 NILIENNSTNEEQ
+44 GILIENNSTNEEQ

-63 DNNGLPFVPLKQ
+63 DNNGLPFVSLKQ
-75 NDIDLAQTKLLP
+75 NDIDVAQTKLLP
-87 ETFIKS
+87 ESFIKT

-118 ASNLKLLTKL
+118 AANLKLLTKL

-155 SAFADKSTK
+155 PAG
-164 SADNKGGKKKKKTR
+164 NKDSKKKKKTK
-178 KWDSEKSSD
+178 KWDSEKSGD
-187 TQYKRDESE
+187 TQYKRDDNE

-213 VDDILIKS
+213 VDDVLIKS
-221 YHSGTSDVHIE
+221 FHSGSSDIHIE
-232 RFRDLAQIRFREDG
+232 RFRDLAQVRFREDG
-246 VLTVQNDFT
+246 VLTLQNDFT
-255 DFLESNYAAVIT
+255 EFLESNYAAVIT

-274 LNIAERRLP
+274 LNIAEHRLP

-290 ISEGENIDV
+290 ISEREDIDV

-337 FKLFMQSIESPQGL
+337 FKLFMDSIQSPQGL

-364 TLYSALSEINKPD
+364 TLYAALSEINKPD

-391 QGIGQTQMKDT
+391 QGIGQTQMKDS

-451 TNDAIN
+451 TNDAVN

-464 MGVPNYL
+464 MGVPSYL
-471 IAAALTLIIAQ
+471 IASALTLIIAQ
-482 RLGRKICADCKIED
+482 RLGRKICIDCKIED
-496 DKITPDHL
+496 DKITPEHL
-504 TSIGFTTEK
+504 TSIGFTTDK

-528 KDTGYKGRQG
+528 KDTGCKGRQG
-538 IYEILEISESM
+538 IYEILEISENM
-549 ENGILQNK
+549 ENAILQNK
-557 NTTELKVIA
+557 NTNELKVIA

>member
-24 NQESLD
+24 KQESLD
-30 QAKSSSSN
+30 QAKSSSAN

-44 NILIENNSTNEEQ
+44 GILIENNSTNEEQ

-63 DNNGLPFVPLKQ
+63 DNNGLPLVSLKQ
-75 NDIDLAQTKLLP
+75 NDIDVAQTKLLP
-87 ETFIKS
+87 ESFIKT

-118 ASNLKLLTKL
+118 AANLKLLTKL

-155 SAFADKSTK
+155 PAG
-164 SADNKGGKKKKKTR
+164 NKDSKKKKKTK
-178 KWDSEKSSD
+178 KWDSEKSGD
-187 TQYKRDESE
+187 TQYKRDDNE

-213 VDDILIKS
+213 VDDVLIKAF
-221 YHSGTSDVHIE
+221 HSGSSDIHIE
-232 RFRDLAQIRFREDG
+232 RFRDLAQVRFREDG
-246 VLTVQNDFT
+246 VLTLQNDFT
-255 DFLESNYAAVIT
+255 EFLESNYAAVIT

-274 LNIAERRLP
+274 LNIAEHRLP

-290 ISEGENIDV
+290 ISEREDIDV

-324 NIDLKKLGFPPRE
+324 NIDMKKLGFPPRE
-337 FKLFMQSIESPQGL
+337 FKLFMDSIQSPQGL

-364 TLYSALSEINKPD
+364 TLYAALSEINKPD

-391 QGIGQTQMKDT
+391 QGIGQTQMKDS

-451 TNDAIN
+451 TNDAVN

-464 MGVPNYL
+464 MGVPSYL
-471 IAAALTLIIAQ
+471 IASALTLIIAQ
-482 RLGRKICADCKIED
+482 RLGRKICIDCKIED
-496 DKITPDHL
+496 DKITPEHL
-504 TSIGFTTEK
+504 TSIGFTTDK

-528 KDTGYKGRQG
+528 KDTGCKGRQG
-538 IYEILEISESM
+538 IYEILEISENM
-549 ENGILQNK
+549 ENAILQNK
-557 NTTELKVIA
+557 NTNELKVIA

>member
-1 MALTISNNSVTSICG
+1 MPLTISNNSVASICG
-16 LLVAKGLL
+16 LLITKGLL
-24 NQESLD
+24 KQKLFD

-44 NILIENNSTNEEQ
+44 SILIENNSTNEEQ

-63 DNNGLPFVPLKQ
+63 DNNGLPFVSLKQ

-87 ETFIKS
+87 ESFIKT

-118 ASNLKLLTKL
+118 AANLKLLTKL

-155 SAFADKSTK
+155 LSE
-164 SADNKGGKKKKKTR
+164 NKDSKKKKKTR

-187 TQYKRDESE
+187 TQYKRDEKE
-196 GFELE
+196 GFELD

-213 VDDILIKS
+213 VDDVLIKS

-255 DFLESNYAAVIT
+255 EFLESNYAAVIT

-274 LNIAERRLP
+274 LNIAEHRLP

-290 ISEGENIDV
+290 ISQRENIDV

-337 FKLFMQSIESPQGL
+337 FKLLMDAIQSPQGM

-364 TLYSALSEINKPD
+364 TLYSALSEINEPD

-391 QGIGQTQMKDT
+391 QGIGQTQMKDS

-451 TNDAIN
+451 TNDAIS

-471 IAAALTLIIAQ
+471 IAAALSLIVAQ
-482 RLGRKICADCKIED
+482 RLARKICVDCKKED
-496 DKITPDHL
+496 DKIIPEHL
-504 TSIGFTTEK
+504 TSIGFKAEQ
-513 ASRTKVYKGKGCSKC
+513 ASRTKVYKGTGCAKC
-528 KDTGYKGRQG
+528 KKTGYKGRQG
-538 IYEILEISESM
+538 IYEILSISDNI
-549 ENGILQNK
+549 ENAILQNK
-557 NTTELKVIA
+557 SITEIEEIALKEN
-566 AKDKFVTM
+566 FTTM
-574 QEMGRSYL
+574 QDMGHSFL
-582 VEGVISFEEFE
+582 VEGILSYEEFE
-593 RVLAV
+593 RVLSV

>member
-24 NQESLD
+24 KQESLD
-30 QAKSSSSN
+30 QAKSSSAN

-44 NILIENNSTNEEQ
+44 GILIENNSTNEEQ

-63 DNNGLPFVPLKQ
+63 DNNGLPFVSLKQ
-75 NDIDLAQTKLLP
+75 NDIDVAQTKLLP
-87 ETFIKS
+87 ESFIKT

-118 ASNLKLLTKL
+118 AANLKLLTKL

-155 SAFADKSTK
+155 PAG
-164 SADNKGGKKKKKTR
+164 NKDSKKKKKTK
-178 KWDSEKSSD
+178 KWDSENSGD
-187 TQYKRDESE
+187 TQYKRDDNE

-213 VDDILIKS
+213 VDDVLIKS
-221 YHSGTSDVHIE
+221 FHSGSSDIHIE
-232 RFRDLAQIRFREDG
+232 RFRDLAQVRFREDG
-246 VLTVQNDFT
+246 VLTLQNDFT
-255 DFLESNYAAVIT
+255 EFLESNYAAVIT

-274 LNIAERRLP
+274 LNIAEHRLP

-290 ISEGENIDV
+290 ISEREDIDV

-324 NIDLKKLGFPPRE
+324 NIDMKKLGFPPRE
-337 FKLFMQSIESPQGL
+337 FKLFMDSIQSPQGL

-391 QGIGQTQMKDT
+391 QGIGQTQMKDS

-451 TNDAIN
+451 TNDAVN
-457 TISRLIN
+457 TIARLIN
-464 MGVPNYL
+464 MGVPSYL

-482 RLGRKICADCKIED
+482 RLGRKICIDCKIED
-496 DKITPDHL
+496 DKITPEHL
-504 TSIGFTTEK
+504 TSIGFTTDK

-538 IYEILEISESM
+538 IYEILEISENM
-549 ENGILQNK
+549 ENAILQNK

>member
-24 NQESLD
+24 KQESLD
-30 QAKSSSSN
+30 QAKSSSAN

-44 NILIENNSTNEEQ
+44 GILIENNSTNEEQ

-63 DNNGLPFVPLKQ
+63 DNNGLPFVSLKQ

-87 ETFIKS
+87 ESFIKT

-118 ASNLKLLTKL
+118 AANLKLLTKL

-155 SAFADKSTK
+155 PAG
-164 SADNKGGKKKKKTR
+164 NKDSKKKKKTK
-178 KWDSEKSSD
+178 KWDSEKSGD
-187 TQYKRDESE
+187 TQYKRDDNE

-213 VDDILIKS
+213 VDDVLIKS
-221 YHSGTSDVHIE
+221 FHSGSSDIHIE
-232 RFRDLAQIRFREDG
+232 RFRDLAQVRFREDG
-246 VLTVQNDFT
+246 VLTLQNDFT
-255 DFLESNYAAVIT
+255 EFLESNYAAVIT

-274 LNIAERRLP
+274 LNIAEHRLP

-290 ISEGENIDV
+290 ISKREDIDV

-324 NIDLKKLGFPPRE
+324 NIDMKKLGFPPRE
-337 FKLFMQSIESPQGL
+337 FKLFMDSIQSPQGL

-391 QGIGQTQMKDT
+391 QGIGQTQMKDS

-451 TNDAIN
+451 TNDAVN

-464 MGVPNYL
+464 MGVPSYL

-482 RLGRKICADCKIED
+482 RLGRKICIDCKIED
-496 DKITPDHL
+496 DKITPEHL
-504 TSIGFTTEK
+504 TSIGFTTDK

-538 IYEILEISESM
+538 IYEILEISENM
-549 ENGILQNK
+549 ENAILQNK
-557 NTTELKVIA
+557 NTTELKEIA

>member
-24 NQESLD
+24 KQESLD
-30 QAKSSSSN
+30 QAKSSSAN

-44 NILIENNSTNEEQ
+44 GILIENNSTNEEQ

-63 DNNGLPFVPLKQ
+63 DNNGLPFVSLKQ

-87 ETFIKS
+87 ESFIKT

-118 ASNLKLLTKL
+118 AANLKLLTKL

-155 SAFADKSTK
+155 PAG
-164 SADNKGGKKKKKTR
+164 NKDSKKKKKTK

-187 TQYKRDESE
+187 TQYKRNDNE

-213 VDDILIKS
+213 VDDVLIKS
-221 YHSGTSDVHIE
+221 FHSGSSDIHIE
-232 RFRDLAQIRFREDG
+232 RFRDLAQVRFREDG
-246 VLTVQNDFT
+246 VLTLQNDFT
-255 DFLESNYAAVIT
+255 EFLESNYAAVVT

-274 LNIAERRLP
+274 LNIAEHRLP

-290 ISEGENIDV
+290 ISEREDIDV

-337 FKLFMQSIESPQGL
+337 FKLFMDSIQSPQGL

-364 TLYSALSEINKPD
+364 TLYAALSEINKPD

-391 QGIGQTQMKDT
+391 QGIGQTQMKDS

-451 TNDAIN
+451 TNDAVN

-464 MGVPNYL
+464 MGVPSYL
-471 IAAALTLIIAQ
+471 IASALTLIIAQ
-482 RLGRKICADCKIED
+482 RLGRKICIDCKIED
-496 DKITPDHL
+496 DKITPEHL
-504 TSIGFTTEK
+504 TSIGFATDK

-528 KDTGYKGRQG
+528 KDTGCKGRQG
-538 IYEILEISESM
+538 IYEILEISENM
-549 ENGILQNK
+549 ENAILQNK
-557 NTTELKVIA
+557 NITELKVIA

>member
-24 NQESLD
+24 KQESLD
-30 QAKSSSSN
+30 QAKSSSAN

-44 NILIENNSTNEEQ
+44 GILIENNSTNEEQ

-63 DNNGLPFVPLKQ
+63 DNNGLPFVSLKQ
-75 NDIDLAQTKLLP
+75 NDIDVAQTKLLP
-87 ETFIKS
+87 ESFIKT

-118 ASNLKLLTKL
+118 AANLKLLTKL

-155 SAFADKSTK
+155 PAG
-164 SADNKGGKKKKKTR
+164 NKDSKKKKKTK
-178 KWDSEKSSD
+178 KWDSENSGD
-187 TQYKRDESE
+187 TQYKRDDNE

-213 VDDILIKS
+213 VDDVLIKS
-221 YHSGTSDVHIE
+221 FHSGSSDIHIE
-232 RFRDLAQIRFREDG
+232 RFRDLAQVRFREDG
-246 VLTVQNDFT
+246 VLTLQNDFT
-255 DFLESNYAAVIT
+255 EFLESNYAAVIT

-274 LNIAERRLP
+274 LNIAEHRLP

-290 ISEGENIDV
+290 ISKREDIDV

-324 NIDLKKLGFPPRE
+324 NIDMKKLGFPPRE
-337 FKLFMQSIESPQGL
+337 FKLFMDSIQSPQGL

-391 QGIGQTQMKDT
+391 QGIGQTQMKDS

-451 TNDAIN
+451 TNDAVN
-457 TISRLIN
+457 TIARLIN
-464 MGVPNYL
+464 MGVPSYL

-482 RLGRKICADCKIED
+482 RLGRKICIDCKIED
-496 DKITPDHL
+496 DKITPEHL
-504 TSIGFTTEK
+504 TSIGFTTDK
-513 ASRTKVYKGKGCSKC
+513 ASRTKVYKGKGCSKF
-528 KDTGYKGRQG
+528 KDTGCKGRQG
-538 IYEILEISESM
+538 IYEILEISENM
-549 ENGILQNK
+549 ENAILQNK
-557 NTTELKVIA
+557 NTNELKEIA